1 MTCPVCS
8 RAFDPKPNQVYCGEV
23 CRKRAEGRRRR
34 GAPISDPPLRLV
46 RSSSDVALEVTY
58 DARCICGDPLV
69 EVPNPPTLTDSWAK
83 ATRSGWCDSCR
94 RGFVVVVTRRPMRRH
109 EEEPVV
115 RARHTLEVTR

>member
-8 RAFDPKPNQVYCGEV
+8 RVFDPKPNQVYCSEV
-23 CRKRAEGRRRR
+23 CRKQAKERRRR
-34 GAPISDPPLRLV
+34 DAPI
-46 RSSSDVALEVTY
+46 SDVALEVTY

-69 EVPNPPTLTDSWAK
+69 EVSNPPTLTDSWAK

-109 EEEPVV
+109 EEEPV
-115 RARHTLEVTR
+115 RQARHTLEVTR